1 MKNILKIDG
10 KFKFFTFIINI
21 LIPFIGFFIISTLI
35 KDNINI
41 YTDLEKPSF
50 FPPFWVFLAIWGF
63 IYLIAGIA
71 VYRIRMIKKCDSKR
85 NGSLFFYSLQ
95 LILNLLWPII
105 FFSLRLYG
113 IAWIELVVIIL
124 LLIVT
129 IIKFFK
135 IDKISGIL
143 IVPYI
148 LWSGIFLYLNIVIWM
163 LNEM

>member
-10 KFKFFTFIINI
+10 KFKFFTFIINL
-21 LIPFIGFFIISTLI
+21 LIPFIGFLIISILI

-41 YTDLEKPSF
+41 YKDLQKPSF
-50 FPPFWVFLAIWGF
+50 FPPFWVPLVIWGI
-63 IYLIAGIA
+63 IYLLSGIA
-71 VYRIRMIKKCDSKR
+71 VYRIKMIKKCDGRR
-85 NGSLFFYSLQ
+85 NGSVFFYSLQ
-95 LILNLLWPII
+95 LILNLLWPVI

-113 IAWIELVVIIL
+113 IAWIELILIIL
-124 LLIVT
+124 ILIVT

-135 IDKISGIL
+135 IDKVSGIL
-143 IVPYI
+143 LVPYI

>member
-10 KFKFFTFIINI
+10 KFKFFTCIINL
-21 LIPFIGFFIISTLI
+21 LIPFVGFFIISILI

-41 YTDLEKPSF
+41 YKDLQKPSF
-50 FPPFWVFLAIWGF
+50 FPPFWILLVMWGV
-63 IYLIAGIA
+63 IYLFAGIA
-71 VYRIRMIKKCDSKR
+71 VYRIRMIKKCDSRK

-113 IAWIELVVIIL
+113 IAWIELVIIIL
-124 LLIVT
+124 LLIIT

-135 IDKISGIL
+135 IDKVSGIL
-143 IVPYI
+143 LVPYI